1 MRSKEFITEKG
12 PGGGAGSPGPGP
24 GREMTDA
31 QRAEQAYQG
40 EKNVQRFKN
49 WWNNAPQT
57 GAASNM
63 ARDPAQLGGQGRPEN
78 SMDDSDDFY
87 AKPFVSPVAAAPV
100 ADVPLPQNQRTLRD
114 PNSLNQTAPV
124 ADVPLPQNQRT
135 LRDPNSLNQTAP
147 AAGAAH
153 AGQGGSNYTTGV
165 EQDRPHRPDAGA
177 DETTRNDYP
186 YVDREGNRKKNDTV
200 PVKPVQNPQPLPG
213 PNVTTDPKHQS
224 GGARRPWGT
233 VKDKD
238 GRQVYIDN
246 DGGKWVWPS
255 NSTAWQPANMVPGS
269 DYIDKP
275 LRTTTGYT
283 PTVQGATPATTGGP
297 PAGSG
302 TIMPGVKDSKGRQ
315 VYKRPDSSV
324 MAWDP
329 TTQLFSFYDAPS
341 VTRGS
346 ESGKDYVN
354 PAQPRATQAATPA
367 PAAAPAAASSV
378 TVKSGD
384 TLSKIAAANGT
395 TVQAIMA
402 ANPSIRDANKIAAGQ
417 TVKLRESSDL
427 ARIRHLAG
435 LTRN

>member
-1 MRSKEFITEKG
+1 
-12 PGGGAGSPGPGP
+12 
-24 GREMTDA
+24 MTDA
-31 QRAEQAYQG
+31 EQAEQAYQG
-40 EKNVQRFKN
+40 EKNLQRLKN
-49 WWNNAPQT
+49 FFAGAPQT

-63 ARDPAQLGGQGRPEN
+63 ARDPAQQAGQGRPEN

-87 AKPFVSPVAAAPV
+87 AKPFVMPPAADDGSAARAAAA
-100 ADVPLPQNQRTLRD
+100 ADVNRKAITSTEPKPA
-114 PNSLNQTAPV
+114 PAPAPEPAPAPV
-124 ADVPLPQNQRT
+124 QNAQPVPSYKVP
-135 LRDPNSLNQTAP
+135 
-147 AAGAAH
+147 GAAQ
-153 AGQGGSNYTTGV
+153 AGQGGYNYTTGV
-165 EQDRPHRPDAGA
+165 AQDRPHRQDAGA

-200 PVKPVQNPQPLPG
+200 PVNPVQNPQPLPG
-213 PNVTTDPKHQS
+213 PNETTDPKHQS

-269 DYIDKP
+269 DYINKP

-283 PTVQGATPATTGGP
+283 PPVQGATPATGPVSTGRQPWEHTP
-297 PAGSG
+297 PA
-302 TIMPGVKDSKGRQ
+302 
-315 VYKRPDSSV
+315 
-324 MAWDP
+324 A
-329 TTQLFSFYDAPS
+329 
-341 VTRGS
+341 
-346 ESGKDYVN
+346 E
-354 PAQPRATQAATPA
+354 PAQAATPVPAAINRGTNTKYKNPPETHPTNMSYDKNGKPLWPMPSPFPANQNAQPA
-367 PAAAPAAASSV
+367 PAGDSV

-402 ANPSIRDANKIAAGQ
+402 ANPSIKDANKIAAGQ

>member
-1 MRSKEFITEKG
+1 VYAPNGEIILPNAAGVNDLDVYKRSEMDDF
-12 PGGGAGSPGPGP
+12 
-24 GREMTDA
+24 GREGN
-31 QRAEQAYQG
+31 R
-40 EKNVQRFKN
+40 KKIILP
-49 WWNNAPQT
+49 NAA
-57 GAASNM
+57 GVNDLDVYKRS
-63 ARDPAQLGGQGRPEN
+63 E
-78 SMDDSDDFY
+78 MDDF
-87 AKPFVSPVAAAPV
+87 
-100 ADVPLPQNQRTLRD
+100 
-114 PNSLNQTAPV
+114 
-124 ADVPLPQNQRT
+124 
-135 LRDPNSLNQTAP
+135 
-147 AAGAAH
+147 G
-153 AGQGGSNYTTGV
+153 
-165 EQDRPHRPDAGA
+165 
-177 DETTRNDYP
+177 
-186 YVDREGNRKKNDTV
+186 REGNRKKNDTG

-246 DGGKWVWPS
+246 DGSKWVWPP

-269 DYIDKP
+269 DYIDKALP
-275 LRTTTGYT
+275 TTTGYT
-283 PTVQGATPATTGGP
+283 PPGQGATPATTGEP

-346 ESGKDYVN
+346 KSGQDYVN
-354 PAQPRATQAATPA
+354 PAQPRATQAATQATTGTAAGTMGDYKSRA
-367 PAAAPAAASSV
+367 PAGDSV

-402 ANPSIRDANKIAAGQ
+402 ANPSIKDANKIAAGQ